1 MIGLVKYERGV
12 GMVELREVEEPTIGP
27 KDVLVEVKAASIC
40 GSDIHIY
47 RDEHPYWPPMVM
59 GHEFSG
65 EIAEVGGEVEGWE
78 VGDRVVS
85 ETRTET
91 CGVCRQCQ
99 TGYPQLCRGKRP
111 PGIGRNGAF
120 TKLVAMPAALLHRLP
135 DNVSFDVGAV
145 CEPLAICTTALIET
159 AKIRAG
165 ERVVIVGPG
174 PIGQLSMQVGLA
186 AGASKLIVCGRA
198 KTDALRLAKAEE
210 LGATR
215 TVKVDEQNVEE
226 VVMEETDGEGADL
239 VVECSGAVPAI
250 MQSFALARRQGRIA
264 AIGISGRNDVPVP
277 WDDAI
282 FKAQRLLFCF
292 SSSWSAWG
300 TALSLLEAGRLD
312 VESLITH
319 RITLEQWQDAF
330 VDIEKGR
337 AIKVIIHP

>member
-1 MIGLVKYERGV
+1 MLGLVKYGHGI
-12 GMVELREVEEPTIGP
+12 GMVELREVEVPKAEPGE
-27 KDVLVEVKAASIC
+27 VLIEVKAASIC

-47 RDEHPYWPPMVM
+47 RDEHPYWPPMVL

-65 EIAEVGGEVEGWE
+65 QIAEVGEGVDGWA

-85 ETRTET
+85 ETRTAT

-99 TGYPQLCRGKRP
+99 TGYPQLCRNKRP

-120 TKLVAMPAALLHRLP
+120 AKFVAMPAALLHRLP
-135 DNVSFDVGAV
+135 EKVSFDAGAV

-159 AKIRAG
+159 AGIRAG
-165 ERVVIVGPG
+165 ERVVVIGPG
-174 PIGQLSMQVGLA
+174 PIGQLSMQVALA
-186 AGASKLIVCGRA
+186 AGASKVIVCGRA
-198 KTDALRLAKAEE
+198 KTDAIRLAKAEE

-215 TVKVDEQNVEE
+215 TVKVDEESVEE
-226 VVMEETDGEGADL
+226 AVMGETEGEGADL

-250 MQSFALARRQGRIA
+250 TQSFGLARRQGRIA

-282 FKAQRLLFCF
+282 FKAQQLFFCF
-292 SSSWSAWG
+292 SSSWRAWG
-300 TALSLLEAGRLD
+300 TALALLEAGRLN
-312 VESLITH
+312 VEAIITH
-319 RITLEQWQDAF
+319 RIKLQEWEDAF
-330 VDIEKGR
+330 RDIEEGR